1 MLNASTSTPNTV
13 THAQGVQTT
22 IYWDP
27 QYKHF
32 GTIQVGLENIRYKFC
47 SFINPVQHHSGGPCN
62 CASTLRRSVHPRQ

>member
-1 MLNASTSTPNTV
+1 MPDASTSIPNTV
-13 THAQGVQTT
+13 THSQGVQTT

-32 GTIQVGLENIRYKFC
+32 GTIQVGLEDTRYKFC
-47 SFINPVQHHSGGPCN
+47 SYIDPVTRHSGGPCD